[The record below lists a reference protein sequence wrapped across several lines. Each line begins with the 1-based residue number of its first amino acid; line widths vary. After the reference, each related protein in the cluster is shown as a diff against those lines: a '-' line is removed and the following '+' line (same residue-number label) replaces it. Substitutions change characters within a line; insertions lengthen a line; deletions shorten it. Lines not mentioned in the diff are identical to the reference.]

1 MATTPE
7 KKIQIPIG
15 FTNMA
20 GDDLNAM
27 LQEDVAALSPLF
39 EHVFVTPPG
48 QISGAPILFV
58 YAHFNENGFFRD
70 FGSRGVRQIAEAT
83 QARLVVVASAI
94 PVATFQKVAS
104 VPGPK
109 TANLIF
115 TLDRKQKHFGA
126 FFKELFERMRDG
138 EEMLSAWVQIAPQGP
153 VQRDDI
159 PATILVAEAG
169 KLAFPASPVSSN
181 P

>member
-15 FTNMA
+15 FANMA
-20 GDDLNAM
+20 GDDLNAI

-39 EHVFVTPPG
+39 EHVIVTSPG
-48 QISGAPILFV
+48 QISAAPILFV

-70 FGSRGVRQIAEAT
+70 LGSRGVRQIVEAT

-94 PVATFQKVAS
+94 PAETCQKVAS
-104 VPGPK
+104 VPGPR
-109 TANLIF
+109 TANLVL
-115 TLDRKQKHFGA
+115 TLDRKQKCFGA

-138 EEMLSAWVQIAPQGP
+138 QEMLFAWVQIAPQGP

-159 PATILVAEAG
+159 PATILIPEAG
-169 KLAFPASPVSSN
+169 KLAFPTSQVQ
-181 P
+181 